1 MIRAYVAGP
10 FRGKN
15 HWEIARNIRAA
26 ETIALACW
34 RLGMATYCPHSS
46 TAHFQGTAPD
56 QVWLDGHIAWLDV
69 ADVVVLVPRGW
80 EESHGT
86 AAEIARAQ
94 SRGIPVFLP
103 LSVSD
108 RPDSLGLARP
118 LGDGGVCL
126 ASWLRGRAVRA
137 LDALDVGGEE

>member
-1 MIRAYVAGP
+1 MIKAYVAGP
-10 FRGKN
+10 FRAKN

-46 TAHFQGTAPD
+46 TAHFQDAAPD

-94 SRGIPVFLP
+94 ERAIPVFLP
-103 LSVSD
+103 YAVSD
-108 RPDSLGLARP
+108 SVVVIGSAHM
-118 LGDGGVCL
+118 LGDDLRYKQLSL
-126 ASWLRGRAVRA
+126 ASWLRGRAA
-137 LDALDVGGEE
+137 Q